1 MATNGKILSL
11 EQLAAA
17 LERRRDEGKRIVHC
31 HGVFDLLHIGHVRH
45 FEQARKLG
53 DVLVVTLTPDRF
65 VNKGIGRPAF
75 SETLRS
81 EFLAAI
87 EFVDYVA
94 VNRWPAAVE
103 TIRLLRPDVFV
114 KGSEFRGLQD
124 AIGHVSKEA
133 DAVREIGGEIAFTD
147 DLVFSSSGLINQ
159 YLSPYPEGVRNYL
172 AEFAQRHPTE
182 EVLAPLQA
190 AQGLRVLVVGETIL
204 DEYTYCE
211 AIGKS
216 GKEPV
221 LATRFLGSDRFGGG
235 VLACANHLAGFVDR
249 VDVLTML
256 GDGGDEE
263 PFVRESLKP
272 NVTPLLLEKR
282 GSPTIVKQRF
292 VEKYLSQKMFEV
304 YRMNDAPLDAAAESE
319 LCDRL
324 THILPRYDLVVVADY
339 GHGMLGARAIEI
351 LGRHAR
357 FLAVNTQSNAANHG
371 FNMISRYPRADYVCL
386 AHREVALETRNQQLT
401 CEEMARHVAAK
412 LDCPRVM
419 ITRGSLG
426 SLFHTA
432 PDHFDRVPALAT
444 KVVDRVGAGDAVLC
458 VTALCAAMEAPS
470 EITTFI
476 GNVVG
481 AEAVTIMGN
490 ARSIERTPTFRHIE
504 CLLKLHA
511 NGAPLVAAETSPP
524 RFPAA
529 KRKTKRPA
537 RSKAPPKG

>member
-1 MATNGKILSL
+1 MATTGKILSL
-11 EQLAAA
+11 DQLAAA
-17 LERRRDEGKRIVHC
+17 LERRRALGERIVHC

-45 FEQARKLG
+45 FEQARKFG

-65 VNKGIGRPAF
+65 VNKGLGRPAF
-75 SETLRS
+75 SETLRA

-94 VNRWPAAVE
+94 VNLWPAAIE
-103 TIRLLRPDVFV
+103 TIRLLKPNVFV

-124 AIGHVSKEA
+124 TIGHVAKEA
-133 DAVREIGGEIAFTD
+133 DAVREIGGEMAFTD

-159 YLSPYPEGVRNYL
+159 YLSPYPESVRNYL
-172 AEFAQRHPTE
+172 AEFARRHPTE
-182 EVLAPLQA
+182 DVLAPLQA

-221 LATRFLGSDRFGGG
+221 LATRYLGSDRFGGG
-235 VLACANHLAGFVDR
+235 VLACANHLAGFADR

-263 PFVRESLKP
+263 AFVRESLKP
-272 NVTPLLLEKR
+272 NVTPIFLEKR

-304 YRMNDAPLDAAAESE
+304 YRMNDAPLDAAAEAE

-324 THILPRYDLVVVADY
+324 AHILPRYDLVVVADY
-339 GHGMLGARAIEI
+339 GHGMLGARAIEV
-351 LGRHAR
+351 LTRQAR
-357 FLAVNTQSNAANHG
+357 FLTVNTQSNAGNHG

-401 CEEMARHVAAK
+401 GEEMARHVAEK

-419 ITRGSLG
+419 ITRGSHG

-432 PDHFDRVPALAT
+432 PDRFDRVPALAT

-458 VTALCAAMEAPS
+458 VTALCAAVDAPA
-470 EITTFI
+470 EIIAFI

-481 AEAVTIMGN
+481 AEAVAIMGN

-511 NGAPLVAAETSPP
+511 HGGAEPSAARST
-524 RFPAA
+524 ATA
-529 KRKTKRPA
+529 VKRKTKRLK
-537 RSKAPPKG
+537 RSPAPPKG